1 MRPCPSPRRGGR
13 RSTNMKG
20 ARSMTL
26 PKIDTACLLDFLV
39 RLLNTPSPTG
49 YTEQAIELVE
59 QELAKYPALQVHRT
73 RKGGLVA
80 KWPVEGSLAPRALTA
95 HVDTLGA
102 MVKEIKPNG
111 RLAVSRIGGLQ
122 LNAVE
127 TEGCW
132 VFTSRGGKLRGSLL
146 VDTASGHVHGAK
158 AGETVRNEEHM
169 EVRLDARTTSAKE
182 TRSLDVAAGDF
193 IAFDPRVEVTND
205 FVRSRFLD
213 DKAGV
218 AALVAAIKALSDAGK
233 APKQTT
239 YFHFSNYEEVGHGA
253 AAGIPS
259 DVHEL
264 LTVDMAAVGA
274 GQESD
279 EFHATLCLKDSGGPY
294 HHGLSNKLRELAE
307 RNAIPYKTDIYPN
320 YSSDG
325 EAFWRAGGD
334 VAVALIGP
342 GVDASHN
349 YERTHLDAL
358 VGTTNLIMAYMLGE

>member
-1 MRPCPSPRRGGR
+1 M
-13 RSTNMKG
+13 
-20 ARSMTL
+20 AL
-26 PKIDTACLLDFLV
+26 PKIDTTCLIDFLV

-49 YTEQAIELVE
+49 YAEQAIDLVE
-59 QELAKYPALQVHRT
+59 KELSAYAPLTMTRT
-73 RKGGLVA
+73 RKGALVA
-80 KWPVEGSLAPRALTA
+80 RWEVAGSSAPRALTA

-102 MVKEIKPNG
+102 MVKEIKANG
-111 RLAVSRIGGLQ
+111 RLAISRIGGLQ

-146 VDTASGHVHGAK
+146 VDTASGHVHGSK
-158 AGETVRNEEHM
+158 AAETPRNEDHM

-182 TRSLDVAAGDF
+182 TRSLDVAPGDF

-205 FVRSRFLD
+205 FIRSRFLD
-213 DKAGV
+213 DKACV
-218 AALVAAIKALSDAGK
+218 ATIAAAIKALSDAELS
-233 APKQTT
+233 PRQTT
-239 YFHFSNYEEVGHGA
+239 YFHISNYEEVGHGA
-253 AAGIPS
+253 AAGIPA

-279 EFHATLCLKDSGGPY
+279 EFHPTLCLKDSGGPY
-294 HHGLSNKLRELAE
+294 HHGLSNRLRELAE
-307 RNAIPYKTDIYPN
+307 RNAIAYKTDLYPN
-320 YSSDG
+320 YGSDG

-334 VAVALIGP
+334 VALALIGP
-342 GVDASHN
+342 GIDASHN

-358 VGTTNLIMAYMLGE
+358 VGTTQWILAYLLSD